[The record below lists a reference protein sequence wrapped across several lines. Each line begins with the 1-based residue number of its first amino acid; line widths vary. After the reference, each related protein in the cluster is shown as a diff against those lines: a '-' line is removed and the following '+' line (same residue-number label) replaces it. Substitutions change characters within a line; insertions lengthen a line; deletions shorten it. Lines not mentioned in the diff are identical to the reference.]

1 MKNIWNNSKAFFN
14 TFLFLT
20 VCNAIYLLAIKHVFN
35 QQLYIVF
42 SLAIL
47 FVFILRKYFYLIS
60 ILWLGNS
67 YKKSTSL
74 ILLKWIIPS
83 LTVLLYSIP
92 WLFSLIIDVWSTNH
106 PNWAKITI
114 IILFTL
120 LVFTWSFA
128 VIKGSRVAYRA
139 KIAFR
144 NGQSKFIV
152 DGEEMEVSLITDN

>member
-1 MKNIWNNSKAFFN
+1 
-14 TFLFLT
+14 
-20 VCNAIYLLAIKHVFN
+20 
-35 QQLYIVF
+35 
-42 SLAIL
+42 
-47 FVFILRKYFYLIS
+47 
-60 ILWLGNS
+60 
-67 YKKSTSL
+67 
-74 ILLKWIIPS
+74 
-83 LTVLLYSIP
+83 VLLYSIP
-92 WLFSLIIDVWSTNH
+92 WLFSLIIDVWATNH

>member
-35 QQLYIVF
+35 QPLYIVF

-92 WLFSLIIDVWSTNH
+92 WLFSLIIDVWATNH